1 MEIFA
6 PSVRPKR
13 LDIFILKSFLL
24 LFVAAF
30 AICLFVLLMNVLWR
44 YAEDIVGKG
53 LNFAFLAKFFWEF
66 ALTLVPQALPLA
78 VLMASLITFGN
89 FGERLE
95 LLAMKTAGIPLLR
108 IMRPVMTFSIFLA
121 GVSFYF
127 QNVTVPHAAKNLYSL
142 IYSINEK
149 NPELEIPEG
158 VFYNQIKGFNMYVKH
173 KDFNT
178 GNLYDVTIYDH
189 RDGYEN
195 LSVIVSDSAYMETTA
210 DKQHLYL
217 HLFSGEQFC
226 QDKDMD
232 SKGKPYRREGFREK
246 HILLEF
252 NSDMKQAPD
261 GLVSSQAM
269 SKNMNEIK
277 HTIDSLSNN
286 QDSIGRGNMSEY
298 RVTALTTYRMQKSD
312 SVSFEKLK
320 SKIISADSVYAVSS
334 RNRQVD
340 IKNDMRSRIQTQASD
355 LAIKSSNMYY
365 GDKTIRRHWIEWM
378 KKITNALSIL
388 IFFFIGAPLG
398 AIIRKG
404 GLGVPVIVS
413 VFTFILFY
421 ITSVSGEKMFR
432 EGEWSIVGCWFSVIV
447 LTPLSVF
454 FTVKANGDSVLFQ
467 WDVITE
473 FFRYWFGTK
482 VKRNIV
488 RKDVVI
494 DDPDRDKCLGALSDI
509 KRMSEELEQSALL
522 NSIPAY
528 RQLFFGSVDSSELTK
543 LNTELEEVVTEL
555 SNSRDRVELDMLNG
569 FPLLQSHGVQPPF
582 EKAWADRLMGIVFP
596 LGLLFELRAW
606 LFTRKLKRQMQKTAL
621 TAGNLIEYIANNK

>member
-1 MEIFA
+1 M
-6 PSVRPKR
+6 RPKR

-44 YAEDIVGKG
+44 YAEDIIGKG
-53 LNFAFLAKFFWEF
+53 LDFAFLAKFFWEF
-66 ALTLVPQALPLA
+66 ALTLVPEALPLA

-95 LLAMKTAGIPLLR
+95 LLAMKTSGIPLLR
-108 IMRPVMTFSIFLA
+108 IMRPVMIFSIILA

-142 IYSINEK
+142 IFSINEK
-149 NPELEIPEG
+149 NPELEIPER
-158 VFYNQIKGFNMYVKH
+158 VFYNQIQGFNMYVRH
-173 KDFNT
+173 KNFDS
-178 GNLYDVTIYDH
+178 GMLYDVTIYDH

-195 LSVIVSDSAYMETTA
+195 LNVIVSDSAYMETTA
-210 DKQHLYL
+210 DKHHLYL
-217 HLFSGEQFC
+217 HLFSGEQFG
-226 QDKDMD
+226 QEKDID
-232 SKGKPYRREGFREK
+232 SEGKPYRREGFREK

-252 NSDMKQAPD
+252 NSDMKEAPE

-286 QDSIGRGNMSEY
+286 QDSIGLGNMSEF
-298 RVTALTTYRMQKSD
+298 RATAMVTYRMMKAD
-312 SVSFEKLK
+312 SAAFEKLA
-320 SKIISADSVYAVSS
+320 SKRISADSVFAVSS
-334 RNRQVD
+334 RNAQVD
-340 IKNDMRSRIQTQASD
+340 IKNTMRNKIQTQSSD

-365 GDKTIRRHWIEWM
+365 GDRTIRKHWIQWM
-378 KKITNALSIL
+378 KKITNSLSIL

-421 ITSVSGEKMFR
+421 ITSVSGDKMYR
-432 EGEWSIVGCWFSVIV
+432 EGEWSIVGCWFSVMV

-454 FTVKANGDSVLFQ
+454 FTVKANGDSTLFQ
-467 WDVITE
+467 FDVITE

-482 VKRNIV
+482 VSRHV
-488 RKDVVI
+488 TRKDVVI
-494 DDPDRDKCLGALSDI
+494 DDPDRSACLDSLASI
-509 KRMSEELEQSALL
+509 KESSERLERSSLL
-522 NSIPAY
+522 NSIPNY
-528 RQLFFGSVDSSELTK
+528 RALFFGQVDSSDLSG
-543 LNTELEEVVTEL
+543 LNDELENLVTEL
-555 SNSRDRVELDMLNG
+555 GNSRDRMVIEMLNG
-569 FPLLQSHGVQPPF
+569 FPILQIHGVQPPF
-582 EKAWADRLMGIVFP
+582 AKTWCNRLTGIIFP
-596 LGLLFELRAW
+596 IGILFEIRAW
-606 LFTRKLKRQMQKTAL
+606 LFARKLKRQMRKTSENA
-621 TAGNLIEYIANNK
+621 NKLIDYITDSNK

>member
-1 MEIFA
+1 M
-6 PSVRPKR
+6 RPKR

-53 LNFAFLAKFFWEF
+53 LSFAMLAKFFWEF

-95 LLAMKTAGIPLLR
+95 LLAMKTSGIPLLR
-108 IMRPVMTFSIFLA
+108 IMRPVMVFSILLA

-142 IYSINEK
+142 IFSINEK

-158 VFYNQIKGFNMYVKH
+158 VFYNQIQGFNMYVKH
-173 KDFNT
+173 KNFES
-178 GNLYDVTIYDH
+178 GMLYDVVIYDH
-189 RDGYEN
+189 RKGYEN
-195 LSVIVSDSAYMETTA
+195 LNVIVSDSGYIETTS

-217 HLFSGEQFC
+217 HLFSGEQFG
-226 QDKDMD
+226 QDGVVDNR
-232 SKGKPYRREGFREK
+232 GKPYRRESFREK

-261 GLVSSQAM
+261 ALVSSQAM

-277 HTIDSLSNN
+277 HTIDSLSTN
-286 QDSIGRGNMSEY
+286 QDSIGRGNMAEY
-298 RVTALTTYRMQKSD
+298 RVTAMNTYRMQKTD
-312 SVSFEKLK
+312 SLAYEKMT
-320 SKIISADSVYAVSS
+320 SKLINADSVYAVSS
-334 RNRQVD
+334 RSKQLE
-340 IKNDMRSRIQTQASD
+340 IKSQMRTKIQTQASD
-355 LAIKSSNMYY
+355 LAIKSTNMYY
-365 GDKTIRRHWIEWM
+365 GDKTIRKHWIEWM
-378 KKITNALSIL
+378 KKITNSLSIL

-404 GLGVPVIVS
+404 GLGIPVIVS

-421 ITSVSGEKMFR
+421 LTSVSGEKMFR
-432 EGEWSIVGCWFSVIV
+432 EGEWSIVGCWFSVMV
-447 LTPLSVF
+447 LSPLSVF
-454 FTVKANGDSVLFQ
+454 FTIKANGDSTLFQ
-467 WDVITE
+467 FDVILE

-482 VKRNIV
+482 VSRHLV

-494 DDPDRDKCLGALSDI
+494 DDPDRDECLGLLEDI
-509 KRMSEELEQSALL
+509 KTSGRELEQSALL
-522 NSIPAY
+522 SSVPNY
-528 RQLFFGSVDSSELTK
+528 FNLFFGRIDSSSLNELNGK
-543 LNTELEEVVTEL
+543 LESVVMEM
-555 SNSRDRVELDMLNG
+555 SNSRDRVELDLLNR
-569 FPLLQSHGVQPPF
+569 FPILQIHGIQAPF
-582 EKAWADRLMGIVFP
+582 ERKWVNRLVGIVFP

-606 LFTRKLKRQMQKTAL
+606 LFARKLKRQMSKTVQEAE
-621 TAGNLIEYIANNK
+621 NMIDYINNNKQDK

>member
-1 MEIFA
+1 M
-6 PSVRPKR
+6 RPKR
-13 LDIFILKSFLL
+13 LDIFILRSFLL

-53 LNFAFLAKFFWEF
+53 LSFAFLAKFFWEF

-108 IMRPVMTFSIFLA
+108 IMRPVMVFSILLA

-158 VFYNQIKGFNMYVKH
+158 VFYNQIQGFNMFVKH
-173 KDFNT
+173 KDFKT
-178 GNLYDVTIYDH
+178 GGLYDVTIYDH
-189 RDGYEN
+189 REGYEN
-195 LSVIVSDSAYMETTA
+195 LSVIVSDSAYIETSA

-226 QDKDMD
+226 QEKDMN

-252 NSDMKQAPD
+252 NSGMKQAPD
-261 GLVSSQAM
+261 GLVSSQAL

-298 RVTALTTYRMQKSD
+298 RVTALNTYRMQKND
-312 SVSFEKLK
+312 SVSFANLK
-320 SKIISADSVYAVSS
+320 SKLINADSVFAVSS
-334 RNRQVD
+334 RNRQLE
-340 IKNDMRSRIQTQASD
+340 IRSNMRSTIQTQASE

-365 GDKTIRRHWIEWM
+365 GDRTIRKHWIEWM

-404 GLGVPVIVS
+404 GLGVPVIIS

-421 ITSVSGEKMFR
+421 ITSVSGDKMYR
-432 EGEWSIVGCWFSVIV
+432 EGEWSIVGCWFSVMV
-447 LTPLSVF
+447 LAPLSVF
-454 FTVKANGDSVLFQ
+454 FTVKANGDSTLFQ
-467 WDVITE
+467 FDVITE
-473 FFRYWFGTK
+473 FVRYWFGTK
-482 VKRNIV
+482 VSRNIV

-494 DDPDRDKCLGALSDI
+494 EDPDRNKCLESLEDI
-509 KRMSEELEQSALL
+509 KARSIKLEQSVLL
-522 NSIPAY
+522 NSVPRY
-528 RQLFFGSVDSSELTK
+528 SDLFFGTVDTAELTE
-543 LNTELEEVVTEL
+543 LNTELEGLVTEL
-555 SNSRDRVELDMLNG
+555 GNSRDRIELEMLNG
-569 FPLLQSHGVQPPF
+569 FPLLQIHGVQRPF
-582 EKAWADRLMGIVFP
+582 AKEWADKLVGILFP
-596 LGLLFELRAW
+596 VGLLFELRAW
-606 LFTRKLKRQMQKTAL
+606 LFTRKLKRQMVKTTQA
-621 TAGNLIEYIANNK
+621 ADNLIGYMTKNNK

>member
-1 MEIFA
+1 M
-6 PSVRPKR
+6 RPKR

-30 AICLFVLLMNVLWR
+30 AICLFVLLMNVVWR
-44 YAEDIVGKG
+44 YAEDLVGKG
-53 LNFAFLAKFFWEF
+53 LNFGLLASFFWEF

-95 LLAMKTAGIPLLR
+95 LLAMKTSGIPLLR
-108 IMRPVMTFSIFLA
+108 IMRPVMIFSVLLA

-127 QNVTVPHAAKNLYSL
+127 QNVTVPRAAKNLYAL

-158 VFYNQIKGFNMYVKH
+158 VFYTQISGFNMYVKH

-178 GNLYDVTIYDH
+178 GTLYDVTIYDH

-210 DKQHLYL
+210 DKQHIYL

-226 QDKDMD
+226 QEKDMN
-232 SKGKPYRREGFREK
+232 SEGKPYRREGFREK

-252 NSDMKQAPD
+252 NSDMKEAPD
-261 GLVSSQAM
+261 ALVSSQAM

-286 QDSIGRGNMSEY
+286 QDSVGRGNMAEFK
-298 RVTALTTYRMQKSD
+298 VTAMATYRMQKSD
-312 SVSFEKLK
+312 SLAFEKLP
-320 SKIISADSVYAVSS
+320 SKIISADSVFAVSS

-340 IKNDMRSRIQTQASD
+340 IKNDMRSKIQTLASD

-378 KKITNALSIL
+378 KKITNSLSIL

-404 GLGVPVIVS
+404 GLGIPVIVS
-413 VFTFILFY
+413 VLTFILFY
-421 ITSVSGEKMFR
+421 ITSVSGDKMYR
-432 EGEWSIVGCWFSVIV
+432 EGEWSIIGTWFSVMV

-454 FTVKANGDSVLFQ
+454 FTVKANGDSTLFQ
-467 WDVITE
+467 WDVVLE

-488 RKDVVI
+488 RKEVVI
-494 DDPDRDKCLGALSDI
+494 NDPDRAKCLATLSDV
-509 KRMSEELEQSALL
+509 KRMSVELENSALL
-522 NSIPAY
+522 NTVPSY
-528 RQLFFGSVDSSELTK
+528 RDLFFGSVDSSRMTALSD
-543 LNTELEEVVTEL
+543 ELERLVTEL
-555 SNSRDRVELDMLNG
+555 GNSRDRVELDYLNG

-582 EKAWADRLMGIVFP
+582 EKAWADKFVGVVFP

-606 LFTRKLKRQMQKTAL
+606 LFTRKLKRQMQKISQTADS
-621 TAGNLIEYIANNK
+621 LIDYMTNNKQTR

>member
-1 MEIFA
+1 M
-6 PSVRPKR
+6 RPKR

-30 AICLFVLLMNVLWR
+30 AICLFVLLMNVVWR
-44 YAEDIVGKG
+44 YAEDLVGKG
-53 LNFAFLAKFFWEF
+53 LNFGLLASFFWEF

-95 LLAMKTAGIPLLR
+95 LLAMKTSGIPLLR
-108 IMRPVMTFSIFLA
+108 IMRPVMIFSVLLA

-127 QNVTVPHAAKNLYSL
+127 QNVTVPRAAKNLYAL

-158 VFYNQIKGFNMYVKH
+158 VFYTQISGFNMYVKH

-178 GNLYDVTIYDH
+178 GTLYDVTIYDH

-210 DKQHLYL
+210 DKQHIYL

-226 QDKDMD
+226 QEKDMN
-232 SKGKPYRREGFREK
+232 SEGKPYRREGFREK

-252 NSDMKQAPD
+252 NSDMKEAPD
-261 GLVSSQAM
+261 ALVSSQAM

-286 QDSIGRGNMSEY
+286 QDSVGRGNMAEFK
-298 RVTALTTYRMQKSD
+298 VTAMATYRMQKSD
-312 SVSFEKLK
+312 SLAFEKLP
-320 SKIISADSVYAVSS
+320 SKIISADSVFAVSS

-340 IKNDMRSRIQTQASD
+340 IKNDMRSKIQTLASD

-378 KKITNALSIL
+378 KKITNSLSIL

-404 GLGVPVIVS
+404 GLGIPVIVS
-413 VFTFILFY
+413 VLTFILFY
-421 ITSVSGEKMFR
+421 ITSVSGDKMYR
-432 EGEWSIVGCWFSVIV
+432 EGEWSIIGTWFSVMV

-454 FTVKANGDSVLFQ
+454 FTVKANGDSTLFQ
-467 WDVITE
+467 WDVVLE

-488 RKDVVI
+488 RKEVVI
-494 DDPDRDKCLGALSDI
+494 NDPDRAKCLATLSDV
-509 KRMSEELEQSALL
+509 KRMSVELENSALL
-522 NSIPAY
+522 NTVPSY
-528 RQLFFGSVDSSELTK
+528 RDLFFGSVDSSRMTALSD
-543 LNTELEEVVTEL
+543 ELERLVTEL
-555 SNSRDRVELDMLNG
+555 GNSRDRVELDYLNG

-582 EKAWADRLMGIVFP
+582 EKAWADKFVGIVFP

-606 LFTRKLKRQMQKTAL
+606 LFTRKLKRQMQKISQTADS
-621 TAGNLIEYIANNK
+621 LIDYMTNNKQTR

>member
-1 MEIFA
+1 M
-6 PSVRPKR
+6 RPKR

-44 YAEDIVGKG
+44 YAEDIIGKG
-53 LNFAFLAKFFWEF
+53 LDFAFLAKFFWEF
-66 ALTLVPQALPLA
+66 ALTLVPEALPLA

-95 LLAMKTAGIPLLR
+95 LLAMKTSGIPLLR
-108 IMRPVMTFSIFLA
+108 IMRPVMIFSIILA

-142 IYSINEK
+142 IFSINEK
-149 NPELEIPEG
+149 NPELEIPER
-158 VFYNQIKGFNMYVKH
+158 VFYNQIQGFNMYVRH
-173 KDFNT
+173 KNFDS
-178 GNLYDVTIYDH
+178 GMLYDVTIYDH

-195 LSVIVSDSAYMETTA
+195 LNVIVSDSAYMETTA
-210 DKQHLYL
+210 DKHHLYL
-217 HLFSGEQFC
+217 HLFSGEQFG
-226 QDKDMD
+226 QEKDID
-232 SKGKPYRREGFREK
+232 SEGKPYRREGFREK

-252 NSDMKQAPD
+252 NSDMKEAPE

-286 QDSIGRGNMSEY
+286 QDSIGLGNMSEF
-298 RVTALTTYRMQKSD
+298 RATAMVTYRMMKAD
-312 SVSFEKLK
+312 SAAFEKLA
-320 SKIISADSVYAVSS
+320 SKRISADSVFAVSS
-334 RNRQVD
+334 RNAQVD
-340 IKNDMRSRIQTQASD
+340 IKNTMRNKIQTQSSD

-365 GDKTIRRHWIEWM
+365 GDRTIRKHWIQWM
-378 KKITNALSIL
+378 KKITNSLSIL

-421 ITSVSGEKMFR
+421 ITSVSGDKMYR
-432 EGEWSIVGCWFSVIV
+432 EGEWSIVGCWFSVMV

-454 FTVKANGDSVLFQ
+454 FTVKANGDSTLFQ
-467 WDVITE
+467 FDVITE

-482 VKRNIV
+482 VSRHV
-488 RKDVVI
+488 TRKDVVI
-494 DDPDRDKCLGALSDI
+494 DDPDRNACLDSLASI
-509 KRMSEELEQSALL
+509 KESSERLERSSLL
-522 NSIPAY
+522 NSIPNY
-528 RQLFFGSVDSSELTK
+528 RALFFGQVDSSDLSG
-543 LNTELEEVVTEL
+543 LNDELENLVTEL
-555 SNSRDRVELDMLNG
+555 GNSRDRMVIEMLNG
-569 FPLLQSHGVQPPF
+569 FPILQIHGVQPPF
-582 EKAWADRLMGIVFP
+582 AKTWCNRLTGIIFP
-596 LGLLFELRAW
+596 IGILFEIRAW
-606 LFTRKLKRQMQKTAL
+606 LFTRKLKRQMRKTSENA
-621 TAGNLIEYIANNK
+621 NKLIDYITDSNK

>member
-1 MEIFA
+1 M
-6 PSVRPKR
+6 RPKR

-30 AICLFVLLMNVLWR
+30 AICLFILLMNVVWR
-44 YAEDIVGKG
+44 YAEDLVGKG
-53 LNFAFLAKFFWEF
+53 LNFGLLASFFWEF

-95 LLAMKTAGIPLLR
+95 LLAMKTSGIPLLR
-108 IMRPVMTFSIFLA
+108 IMRPVMIFSVLLA

-127 QNVTVPHAAKNLYSL
+127 QNVTVPRAAKNLYAL

-158 VFYNQIKGFNMYVKH
+158 VFYTQISGFNMYVKH

-178 GNLYDVTIYDH
+178 GTLYDVTIYDH

-210 DKQHLYL
+210 DKQHIYL

-226 QDKDMD
+226 QEKDMN
-232 SKGKPYRREGFREK
+232 SEGKPYRREGFREK

-252 NSDMKQAPD
+252 NSDMKEAPD
-261 GLVSSQAM
+261 ALVSSQAM

-286 QDSIGRGNMSEY
+286 QDSVGRGNMAEFK
-298 RVTALTTYRMQKSD
+298 VTAMATYRMQKSD
-312 SVSFEKLK
+312 SLAFEKLP
-320 SKIISADSVYAVSS
+320 SKIISADSVFAVSS

-340 IKNDMRSRIQTQASD
+340 IKNDMRSKIQTLASD

-378 KKITNALSIL
+378 KKITNSLSIL

-404 GLGVPVIVS
+404 GLGIPVIVS
-413 VFTFILFY
+413 VLTFILFY
-421 ITSVSGEKMFR
+421 ITSVSGDKMYR
-432 EGEWSIVGCWFSVIV
+432 EGEWSIIGTWFSVMV

-454 FTVKANGDSVLFQ
+454 FTVKANGDSTLFQ
-467 WDVITE
+467 WDVVLE

-488 RKDVVI
+488 RKEVVI
-494 DDPDRDKCLGALSDI
+494 NDPDRAKCLATLSDV
-509 KRMSEELEQSALL
+509 KRMSVELENSALL
-522 NSIPAY
+522 NTVPSY
-528 RQLFFGSVDSSELTK
+528 RDLFFGSVDSSRMTALSD
-543 LNTELEEVVTEL
+543 ELEQLVTEL
-555 SNSRDRVELDMLNG
+555 GNSRDRVELDYLNG

-582 EKAWADRLMGIVFP
+582 EKAWADKFVGVVFP

-606 LFTRKLKRQMQKTAL
+606 LFTRKLKRQMQKISQTADS
-621 TAGNLIEYIANNK
+621 LIDYMTNNKQTR

>member
-1 MEIFA
+1 M
-6 PSVRPKR
+6 RPKR

-30 AICLFVLLMNVLWR
+30 AICLFVLLMNVVWR
-44 YAEDIVGKG
+44 YAEDLVGKG
-53 LNFAFLAKFFWEF
+53 LSFAMLAKFFWSF

-78 VLMASLITFGN
+78 VLMASPITFGN

-108 IMRPVMTFSIFLA
+108 VMRPVMVFSIFLA

-127 QNVTVPHAAKNLYSL
+127 QNVTVPRAAKNLYAL

-158 VFYNQIKGFNMYVKH
+158 VFYNQIQGFNMYVKH
-173 KDFNT
+173 KNFDT
-178 GNLYDVTIYDH
+178 GTLYDVTIYDH

-195 LSVIVSDSAYMETTA
+195 LSVIVSDSAFMETTA

-226 QDKDMD
+226 QEKDMD
-232 SKGKPYRREGFREK
+232 SQGKPYRREGFREK

-252 NSDMKQAPD
+252 NSDMKEAPD

-286 QDSIGRGNMSEY
+286 QDSIGRGNMAEF
-298 RVTALTTYRMQKSD
+298 RVTALSTYRMQKAD
-312 SVSFEKLK
+312 SVSFNNLNT
-320 SKIISADSVYAVSS
+320 KIITADSVFAVSS
-334 RNRQVD
+334 RNRQVE
-340 IKNDMRSRIQTQASD
+340 IRSTMRSKIQTEASD

-365 GDKTIRRHWIEWM
+365 GDRTIRRHWIEWM
-378 KKITNALSIL
+378 KKITNALSVL

-404 GLGVPVIVS
+404 GLGIPVIVS
-413 VFTFILFY
+413 VLTFILFY
-421 ITSVSGEKMFR
+421 ITSVSGDKMYR
-432 EGEWSIVGCWFSVIV
+432 EGEWSIVGCWFSVMV

-454 FTVKANGDSVLFQ
+454 FTVKANGDSTLFQ
-467 WDVITE
+467 FDVILE
-473 FFRYWFGTK
+473 FIRYWFGTK
-482 VKRNIV
+482 VSRHIV

-494 DDPDRDKCLGALSDI
+494 DDPDREKCLSALSSI
-509 KRMSEELEQSALL
+509 KQKSGELEQSALL
-522 NSIPAY
+522 NSIPDY
-528 RQLFFGSVDSSELTK
+528 RNLFFGSVDSSAL
-543 LNTELEEVVTEL
+543 TELNVELEDFVTEL
-555 SNSRDRVELDMLNG
+555 GNSRDRVELDLLNG

-582 EKAWADRLMGIVFP
+582 EKEWADKFVGIVFP

-606 LFTRKLKRQMQKTAL
+606 LFTRKLKRQMAKTAQV
-621 TAGNLIEYIANNK
+621 ADNLIEYMTNNNK

>member
-1 MEIFA
+1 M
-6 PSVRPKR
+6 RPKR

-53 LNFAFLAKFFWEF
+53 LSFAMLAKFFWEF

-95 LLAMKTAGIPLLR
+95 LLAMKTSGIPLLR
-108 IMRPVMTFSIFLA
+108 IMRPVMVFSIMLA

-142 IYSINEK
+142 IFTINEK

-158 VFYNQIKGFNMYVKH
+158 VFYTQIQGFNMYVKQ
-173 KDFNT
+173 KDFDS
-178 GNLYDVTIYDH
+178 GMLYDVVIYDH
-189 RDGYEN
+189 RKGYEN
-195 LSVIVSDSAYMETTA
+195 LNVIVSDSGYIETTS

-217 HLFSGEQFC
+217 HLFSGEQFG
-226 QDKDMD
+226 QDGVVDNR
-232 SKGKPYRREGFREK
+232 GKPYRREGFREK

-261 GLVSSQAM
+261 ALVSSQAM

-277 HTIDSLSNN
+277 HTIDSLSIN
-286 QDSIGRGNMSEY
+286 QDSIGRGNMAEY
-298 RVTALTTYRMQKSD
+298 RVTAMNTYRMQKAD
-312 SVSFEKLK
+312 SLAYEKLT
-320 SKIISADSVYAVSS
+320 SRLIDADSIFAVSS
-334 RNRQVD
+334 RSKQLE
-340 IKNDMRSRIQTQASD
+340 IKSQMRTKIQTQASD
-355 LAIKSSNMYY
+355 LAIKSTNMYY
-365 GDKTIRRHWIEWM
+365 GDRTIRKHWIEWM
-378 KKITNALSIL
+378 KKITNSLSIL

-404 GLGVPVIVS
+404 GLGIPVIVS

-421 ITSVSGEKMFR
+421 LTSVSGEKMFR
-432 EGEWSIVGCWFSVIV
+432 EGEWSIVGCWFSVMV
-447 LTPLSVF
+447 LSPLSIF
-454 FTVKANGDSVLFQ
+454 FTIKANGDSTLFQ
-467 WDVITE
+467 FDVIVE

-482 VKRNIV
+482 VTRHLV

-494 DDPDRDKCLGALSDI
+494 DDPDRDKCLGLLKDV
-509 KRMSEELEQSALL
+509 RMYGKELEQSEILTSVP
-522 NSIPAY
+522 NY
-528 RQLFFGSVDSSELTK
+528 VNLFFGRVDSSSLDELNEK
-543 LNTELEEVVTEL
+543 LESLVMEMG
-555 SNSRDRVELDMLNG
+555 NSRDRVELDMLNG
-569 FPLLQSHGVQPPF
+569 FPILQIHGIKAPF
-582 EKAWADRLMGIVFP
+582 ERKWVNRLVGIVFP
-596 LGLLFELRAW
+596 LGILFELRAW
-606 LFTRKLKRQMQKTAL
+606 MFARKLRRQMTRTVQVSE
-621 TAGNLIEYIANNK
+621 NLMEYINNNKQDK

>member
-1 MEIFA
+1 M
-6 PSVRPKR
+6 
-13 LDIFILKSFLL
+13 L

-44 YAEDIVGKG
+44 YAEDIIGKG
-53 LNFAFLAKFFWEF
+53 LSFVFLAKFFWEF

-108 IMRPVMTFSIFLA
+108 IMRPVMVFSFFLA

-142 IYSINEK
+142 IYSIDEK
-149 NPELEIPEG
+149 SPELEIPEG
-158 VFYNQIKGFNMYVKH
+158 VFYSQLSGFNMYVKH
-173 KDFNT
+173 KDYDT
-178 GNLYDVTIYDH
+178 GLLYDVTIYDH
-189 RDGYEN
+189 RKGYEN

-210 DKQHLYL
+210 DKHHLYL
-217 HLFSGEQFC
+217 RLYSGEQFG
-226 QDKDMD
+226 QDNDVE

-252 NSDMKQAPD
+252 NSDMAEAPE

-277 HTIDSLSNN
+277 HTIDSLSSN
-286 QDSIGRGNMSEY
+286 QDSIGRGNLSEY
-298 RVTALTTYRMQKSD
+298 RVSALNTFRQSKSD
-312 SVSFEKLK
+312 SAAFDKLTT
-320 SKIISADSVYAVSS
+320 KIISADSVYAVSS
-334 RNRQVD
+334 RNKQVD
-340 IKNDMRSRIQTQASD
+340 IKNSMRSKIQNQASE
-355 LAIKSSNMYY
+355 LAIKSTNMYY
-365 GDKTIRRHWIEWM
+365 GDRTIRKHWIEWM
-378 KKITNALSIL
+378 KKITNALSVL

-421 ITSVSGEKMFR
+421 ITSVSGDKMYR
-432 EGEWSIVGCWFSVIV
+432 EGEWSIVGCWFSVMV
-447 LTPLSVF
+447 LSPLSVF
-454 FTVKANGDSVLFQ
+454 FTVKANGDSTLFQ
-467 WDVITE
+467 WDVIIE

-482 VKRNIV
+482 VNRNIV

-494 DDPDRDKCLGALSDI
+494 DDPNRQECLEALYDI
-509 KRMSEELEQSALL
+509 RQRSTALGQSRLL
-522 NSIPAY
+522 CSVPNY
-528 RQLFFGSVDSSELTK
+528 GKLFFGSVDSSELTELGAELDK
-543 LNTELEEVVTEL
+543 LIMEMG
-555 SNSRDRVELDMLNG
+555 NSRDRVELDLLNG
-569 FPLLQSHGVQPPF
+569 FPILQSHGVQPPF
-582 EKAWADRLMGIVFP
+582 AKKWANMAVGIVFP

-606 LFTRKLKRQMQKTAL
+606 LFTRKLKRQMVKTTQA
-621 TAGNLIEYIANNK
+621 AENLMEYMTNNK

>member
-1 MEIFA
+1 M
-6 PSVRPKR
+6 
-13 LDIFILKSFLL
+13 L

-44 YAEDIVGKG
+44 YAEDIIGKG
-53 LNFAFLAKFFWEF
+53 LSFVFLAKFFWEF

-108 IMRPVMTFSIFLA
+108 IMRPVMVFSFFLA

-127 QNVTVPHAAKNLYSL
+127 QKVTVPHADKNLYSL
-142 IYSINEK
+142 IYSIDEK
-149 NPELEIPEG
+149 SPELEIPEG
-158 VFYNQIKGFNMYVKH
+158 VFYTQLSGFNMYVKH
-173 KDFNT
+173 KDYDT
-178 GNLYDVTIYDH
+178 GLLYDVTIYDH
-189 RDGYEN
+189 RKGYEN

-210 DKQHLYL
+210 DKHHLYL
-217 HLFSGEQFC
+217 RLYSGEQFG
-226 QDKDMD
+226 QDNDVE

-252 NSDMKQAPD
+252 NSDMAEAPE

-277 HTIDSLSNN
+277 HTIDSLSSN
-286 QDSIGRGNMSEY
+286 QDSIGRGNLSEY
-298 RVTALTTYRMQKSD
+298 RVSALNTFRQSKSD
-312 SVSFEKLK
+312 SAAFDKLTT
-320 SKIISADSVYAVSS
+320 KIISADSVYAVSS
-334 RNRQVD
+334 RNKQVD
-340 IKNDMRSRIQTQASD
+340 IKNSMRSKIQNQASE
-355 LAIKSSNMYY
+355 LAIKSTNMYY
-365 GDKTIRRHWIEWM
+365 GDRTIRKHWIEWM
-378 KKITNALSIL
+378 KKITNALSVL

-421 ITSVSGEKMFR
+421 ITSVSGDKMYR
-432 EGEWSIVGCWFSVIV
+432 EGEWSIVGCWFSVMV
-447 LTPLSVF
+447 LSPLSVF
-454 FTVKANGDSVLFQ
+454 FTVKANGDSTLFQ
-467 WDVITE
+467 WDVIIE

-482 VKRNIV
+482 VYRNIV

-494 DDPDRDKCLGALSDI
+494 DDPIRQECLEALYDI
-509 KRMSEELEQSALL
+509 RQRSTALGQSRLL
-522 NSIPAY
+522 CSVPNY
-528 RQLFFGSVDSSELTK
+528 GKLFFGSVDSSELTELGAELDK
-543 LNTELEEVVTEL
+543 LIMEMG
-555 SNSRDRVELDMLNG
+555 NSRDRVELDLLNG
-569 FPLLQSHGVQPPF
+569 FPILQSHGVQPPF
-582 EKAWADRLMGIVFP
+582 AKKWANMAVGIVFP

-606 LFTRKLKRQMQKTAL
+606 LFTRKLKRQMVKTTQ
-621 TAGNLIEYIANNK
+621 TAENLMEYMTNNK

>member
-1 MEIFA
+1 M
-6 PSVRPKR
+6 RPKR
-13 LDIFILKSFLL
+13 LDIFILRSFLL

-53 LNFAFLAKFFWEF
+53 LDFAFLAKFFWEF

-108 IMRPVMTFSIFLA
+108 IMRPVMVFSILLA

-142 IYSINEK
+142 IFSINEK

-158 VFYNQIKGFNMYVKH
+158 VFYSQIQGFNMYVKH
-173 KDFNT
+173 KDFDT
-178 GNLYDVTIYDH
+178 GTLYDVTIYDH

-217 HLFSGEQFC
+217 HLFSGEQFG
-226 QDKDMD
+226 QEKDIESD
-232 SKGKPYRREGFREK
+232 GKPYRREGFREK

-252 NSDMKQAPD
+252 NSDMKEAPD

-286 QDSIGRGNMSEY
+286 QDSIGRGNMSEF
-298 RVTALTTYRMQKSD
+298 RVTALATYRLQKAD
-312 SVSFEKLK
+312 SAAYEKMP
-320 SKIISADSVYAVSS
+320 SKYISADSVFAVSS
-334 RNRQVD
+334 RNAQVD
-340 IKNDMRSRIQTQASD
+340 IKSTMRSKIESQASD
-355 LAIKSSNMYY
+355 LAIKSTNMYY
-365 GDKTIRRHWIEWM
+365 GDRTIRKHWIEWM
-378 KKITNALSIL
+378 KKITNSLSIL

-404 GLGVPVIVS
+404 GLGVPVIIS

-421 ITSVSGEKMFR
+421 ITSVSGDKMYR
-432 EGEWSIVGCWFSVIV
+432 EGEWSIVGCWFSVMV

-454 FTVKANGDSVLFQ
+454 FTVKANGDSTLFQ
-467 WDVITE
+467 FDVITE
-473 FFRYWFGTK
+473 FVRYWFGTK
-482 VKRNIV
+482 VSRHIV

-494 DDPDRDKCLGALSDI
+494 EDPDKDNCLKSLADIRDLSKKAENSKLLTSVPNYGA
-509 KRMSEELEQSALL
+509 
-522 NSIPAY
+522 
-528 RQLFFGSVDSSELTK
+528 LFFGSVNSSDLSEL
-543 LNTELEEVVTEL
+543 NARLESLVTEL
-555 SNSRDRVELDMLNG
+555 GNSRDRIELDMLNG
-569 FPLLQSHGVQPPF
+569 FPILQIHGVQPPF
-582 EKAWADRLMGIVFP
+582 ERKWANRMVGIVFP

-606 LFTRKLKRQMQKTAL
+606 LFTRKLRRQMAKTSQVAE
-621 TAGNLIEYIANNK
+621 NLIGYITNNNK

>member
-1 MEIFA
+1 M
-6 PSVRPKR
+6 RPKR

-44 YAEDIVGKG
+44 YAEDIIGKG
-53 LNFAFLAKFFWEF
+53 LDFAFLAKFFWEF
-66 ALTLVPQALPLA
+66 ALTLVPEALPLA

-95 LLAMKTAGIPLLR
+95 LLAMKTSGIPLLR
-108 IMRPVMTFSIFLA
+108 IMRPVMIFSIFLA

-142 IYSINEK
+142 IFSINEK
-149 NPELEIPEG
+149 NPELEIPER
-158 VFYNQIKGFNMYVKH
+158 VFYNQIQGFNMYVRH
-173 KDFNT
+173 KNFDS
-178 GNLYDVTIYDH
+178 GMLYDVTIYDH

-195 LSVIVSDSAYMETTA
+195 LNVIVSDSAYMETTA
-210 DKQHLYL
+210 DKHHLYL
-217 HLFSGEQFC
+217 HLFSGEQFG
-226 QDKDMD
+226 QEKDID
-232 SKGKPYRREGFREK
+232 SEGKPYRREGFREK

-252 NSDMKQAPD
+252 NSDMKEAPE

-286 QDSIGRGNMSEY
+286 QDSIGLGNMSEF
-298 RVTALTTYRMQKSD
+298 RATAMVTYRMMKAD
-312 SVSFEKLK
+312 SAAFEKLV
-320 SKIISADSVYAVSS
+320 SKHISADSVFAVSS
-334 RNRQVD
+334 RNAQVD
-340 IKNDMRSRIQTQASD
+340 IKNTMRNKIQTQSSD

-365 GDKTIRRHWIEWM
+365 GDKTIRKHWIQWM
-378 KKITNALSIL
+378 KKITNSLSIL

-421 ITSVSGEKMFR
+421 ITSVSGDKMYR
-432 EGEWSIVGCWFSVIV
+432 EGEWSIVGCWFSVMV

-454 FTVKANGDSVLFQ
+454 FTVKANGDSTLFQ
-467 WDVITE
+467 FDVITE

-482 VKRNIV
+482 VSRHV
-488 RKDVVI
+488 TRKDVVI
-494 DDPDRDKCLGALSDI
+494 DDPDRSACLDSLALI
-509 KRMSEELEQSALL
+509 KESSERLERSSLL
-522 NSIPAY
+522 NSIPNY
-528 RQLFFGSVDSSELTK
+528 RALFFGQVDSSDLSG
-543 LNTELEEVVTEL
+543 LNDELENLVTEL
-555 SNSRDRVELDMLNG
+555 GNSRDRMVIEMLNG
-569 FPLLQSHGVQPPF
+569 FPILQIHGVQPPF
-582 EKAWADRLMGIVFP
+582 AKTWCNRLTGIIFP
-596 LGLLFELRAW
+596 IGILFEIRAW
-606 LFTRKLKRQMQKTAL
+606 LFTRKLKRQMRKTSENA
-621 TAGNLIEYIANNK
+621 NKLIDYITDSNK

>member
-1 MEIFA
+1 M
-6 PSVRPKR
+6 RPKR

-30 AICLFVLLMNVLWR
+30 CICLFVLLMNVLWR
-44 YAEDIVGKG
+44 YAEDIIGKG
-53 LNFAFLAKFFWEF
+53 LDFALLVKFFYEF

-108 IMRPVMTFSIFLA
+108 IMRPVMVFSVLLA
-121 GVSFYF
+121 GISFYF

-158 VFYNQIKGFNMYVKH
+158 VFYNQIQGFNMYVKH
-173 KDFNT
+173 KDFDSGT
-178 GNLYDVTIYDH
+178 LYDVTIYDH

-195 LSVIVSDSAYMETTA
+195 LSVIVSDSALMETTG

-217 HLFSGEQFC
+217 HLFNGEQFC
-226 QDKDMD
+226 QEKDID
-232 SKGKPYRREGFREK
+232 SKGKPYRRESFREK
-246 HILLEF
+246 HILLDF
-252 NSDMKQAPD
+252 NSDMKEAPD
-261 GLVSSQAM
+261 GLVGSQAL
-269 SKNMNEIK
+269 SKNMAEIR
-277 HTIDSLSNN
+277 HTIDSLSAN
-286 QDSIGRGNMSEY
+286 QDSVGRGNLGEY
-298 RVTALTTYRMQKSD
+298 RVGALAIYRMQKSD
-312 SVSFEKLK
+312 SVAFEKLA
-320 SKIISADSVYAVSS
+320 SKVINADSVFAVSS
-334 RNRQVD
+334 RSHQVD
-340 IKNDMRSRIQTQASD
+340 VRSDMRSKIQTLTSD

-365 GDKTIRRHWIEWM
+365 GDRTIRKHWIEWM

-404 GLGVPVIVS
+404 GLGVPVIIS

-432 EGEWSIVGCWFSVIV
+432 EGEWSIVGCWFSVMV

-454 FTVKANGDSVLFQ
+454 FTVKANGDSTLFQ
-467 WDVITE
+467 FDVITE
-473 FFRYWFGTK
+473 FFRYWFGGR
-482 VKRNIV
+482 VSRNIV

-494 DDPDRDKCLGALSDI
+494 DDPDRDKCLGQLADIRRISSDLAD
-509 KRMSEELEQSALL
+509 SELL
-522 NSIPAY
+522 NSIPNY
-528 RQLFFGSVDSSELTK
+528 RNLFFGTVDSTK
-543 LNTELEEVVTEL
+543 LTDLNAELESVVAEL
-555 SNSRDRVELDMLNG
+555 GNSRDRIELDMLNG
-569 FPLLQSHGVQPPF
+569 FPVLPYHGVQPPF
-582 EKAWADRLMGIVFP
+582 AKEWANRLIGIVFP

-606 LFTRKLKRQMQKTAL
+606 LFSKKLKWQMLKTIQ
-621 TAGNLIEYIANNK
+621 TVDNITGYMNNNKQSK

>member
-1 MEIFA
+1 M
-6 PSVRPKR
+6 RPKR

-30 AICLFVLLMNVLWR
+30 AICLFVLLMNVVWR
-44 YAEDIVGKG
+44 YAEDLVGKG
-53 LNFAFLAKFFWEF
+53 LSFAMLAKFFWSF

-108 IMRPVMTFSIFLA
+108 VMRPVMVFSIFLA

-127 QNVTVPHAAKNLYSL
+127 QNVTVPRAAKNLYAL

-158 VFYNQIKGFNMYVKH
+158 VFYNQIQGFNMYVKH
-173 KDFNT
+173 KNFDT
-178 GNLYDVTIYDH
+178 GTLYDVTIYDH

-195 LSVIVSDSAYMETTA
+195 LSVIVSDSAFMETTA

-226 QDKDMD
+226 QEKDMD
-232 SKGKPYRREGFREK
+232 SQGKPYRREGFREK

-252 NSDMKQAPD
+252 NSDMKEAPD

-286 QDSIGRGNMSEY
+286 QDSIGRGNMAEF
-298 RVTALTTYRMQKSD
+298 RVTALSTYRMQKAD
-312 SVSFEKLK
+312 SVSFNNLNT
-320 SKIISADSVYAVSS
+320 KIINADSVFAVSS
-334 RNRQVD
+334 RNRQVE
-340 IKNDMRSRIQTQASD
+340 IRSTMRSKIQTEASD

-365 GDKTIRRHWIEWM
+365 GDRTIRRHWIEWM
-378 KKITNALSIL
+378 KKITNALSVL

-404 GLGVPVIVS
+404 GLGIPVIVS
-413 VFTFILFY
+413 VLTFILFY
-421 ITSVSGEKMFR
+421 ITSVSGDKMYR
-432 EGEWSIVGCWFSVIV
+432 EGEWSIVGCWFSVMV

-454 FTVKANGDSVLFQ
+454 FTVKANGDSTLFQ
-467 WDVITE
+467 FDVILE
-473 FFRYWFGTK
+473 FIRYWFGTK
-482 VKRNIV
+482 VSRHIV

-494 DDPDRDKCLGALSDI
+494 DDPDREKCLSALSSI
-509 KRMSEELEQSALL
+509 KQKSGELEQSGLL
-522 NSIPAY
+522 NSIPDY
-528 RQLFFGSVDSSELTK
+528 RNLFFGSVDSSAL
-543 LNTELEEVVTEL
+543 TELNVELEDLVTEL
-555 SNSRDRVELDMLNG
+555 GNSRDRVELDLLNG

-582 EKAWADRLMGIVFP
+582 EKEWADKFVGIVFP

-606 LFTRKLKRQMQKTAL
+606 LFTRKLKRQMAKTAQV
-621 TAGNLIEYIANNK
+621 ADNLIEYMTNNNK

>member
-1 MEIFA
+1 M
-6 PSVRPKR
+6 RPKR

-30 AICLFVLLMNVLWR
+30 AICLFVLLMNVVWR
-44 YAEDIVGKG
+44 YAEDLVGKG
-53 LNFAFLAKFFWEF
+53 LNFGLLASFFWEF

-95 LLAMKTAGIPLLR
+95 LLAMKTSGIPLLR
-108 IMRPVMTFSIFLA
+108 IMRPVMIFSVLLA

-127 QNVTVPHAAKNLYSL
+127 QNVTVPRAAKNLYAL

-158 VFYNQIKGFNMYVKH
+158 VFYTQISGFNMYVKH

-178 GNLYDVTIYDH
+178 GTLYDVTIYDH

-210 DKQHLYL
+210 DKQHIYL

-226 QDKDMD
+226 QEKDMN
-232 SKGKPYRREGFREK
+232 SEGKPYRREGFREK

-252 NSDMKQAPD
+252 NSDMKEAPD
-261 GLVSSQAM
+261 ALVSSQAM

-286 QDSIGRGNMSEY
+286 QDSVGRGNMAEFK
-298 RVTALTTYRMQKSD
+298 VTAMATYRMQKSD
-312 SVSFEKLK
+312 SLAFEKLP
-320 SKIISADSVYAVSS
+320 SKIISADSVFAVSS

-340 IKNDMRSRIQTQASD
+340 IKNDMRSKIQTLASD

-378 KKITNALSIL
+378 KKITNSLSIL

-404 GLGVPVIVS
+404 GLGIPVIVS
-413 VFTFILFY
+413 VLTFILFY
-421 ITSVSGEKMFR
+421 ITSVSGDKMYR
-432 EGEWSIVGCWFSVIV
+432 EGEWSIIGTWFSVMV

-454 FTVKANGDSVLFQ
+454 FTVKANGDSTLFQ
-467 WDVITE
+467 WDVVLE

-488 RKDVVI
+488 RKEVVI
-494 DDPDRDKCLGALSDI
+494 NDPDRAKCLATLSDV
-509 KRMSEELEQSALL
+509 KRMSVELENTALL
-522 NSIPAY
+522 NTVPSY
-528 RQLFFGSVDSSELTK
+528 RDLFFGSVDSSRMTALSD
-543 LNTELEEVVTEL
+543 ELEQLVTEL
-555 SNSRDRVELDMLNG
+555 GNSRDRVELDYLNG

-582 EKAWADRLMGIVFP
+582 EKAWADKFVGVVFP

-606 LFTRKLKRQMQKTAL
+606 LFTRKLKRQMQKISQTADS
-621 TAGNLIEYIANNK
+621 LIDYMTNNKQTR

>member
-1 MEIFA
+1 M
-6 PSVRPKR
+6 RPKR

-53 LNFAFLAKFFWEF
+53 LNFTFLAKFFWEF

-108 IMRPVMTFSIFLA
+108 IMRPVMMFSIFLA

-127 QNVTVPHAAKNLYSL
+127 QNVTVPRAAKNLYSL

-149 NPELEIPEG
+149 NPELDIPEG
-158 VFYNQIKGFNMYVKH
+158 VFYNQIQGFNMYVKH

-178 GNLYDVTIYDH
+178 GMLYDLTIYDH
-189 RDGYEN
+189 RNGYEN
-195 LSVIVSDSAYMETTA
+195 LSVIVADSGYMETTA
-210 DKQHLYL
+210 DKEHLYF
-217 HLFSGEQFC
+217 HLSSGFWFS
-226 QDKDMD
+226 QDNDLE
-232 SKGKPYRREGFREK
+232 SKGQPFRREGFREK
-246 HILLEF
+246 DILLDF
-252 NSDMKQAPD
+252 NSGMKEAPD

-277 HTIDSLSNN
+277 HTIDSLSLN
-286 QDSIGRGNMSEY
+286 QDSIGIGNLNEY
-298 RVTALTTYRMQKSD
+298 SSTALNTYHMQKGD
-312 SVSFEKLK
+312 SVAYGKLGVRYLN
-320 SKIISADSVYAVSS
+320 ADSVYAVSS
-334 RNRQVD
+334 RSRQVD
-340 IKNDMRSRIQTQASD
+340 IKSAMRSKIQTQASD
-355 LAIKSSNMYY
+355 LAIKSTNMYY
-365 GDKTIRRHWIEWM
+365 QDKSIRRHWIEWM
-378 KKITNALSIL
+378 KKITNALSVL

-421 ITSVSGEKMFR
+421 ITSVSGEKMYR
-432 EGEWSIVGCWFSVIV
+432 EGEWSIVGCWFSVMV
-447 LTPLSVF
+447 LSPLSVF
-454 FTVKANGDSVLFQ
+454 FTVKANGDSTLFQ
-467 WDVITE
+467 WDVIME
-473 FFRYWFGTK
+473 FIRYWFGTK
-482 VKRNIV
+482 VNRNIV

-494 DDPDRDKCLGALSDI
+494 EDPDREKCLKSLSDI
-509 KRMSEELEQSALL
+509 RRISTELESSRLL
-522 NSIPAY
+522 NSVPDY
-528 RQLFFGSVDSSELTK
+528 RRLFFGSVESGQL
-543 LNTELEEVVTEL
+543 TEL
-555 SNSRDRVELDMLNG
+555 SEELEILVAELGNSRDRIELDMLNG

-582 EKAWADRLMGIVFP
+582 SKAWADRLVGIVFP
-596 LGLLFELRAW
+596 IGLLFELRAW
-606 LFTRKLKRQMQKTAL
+606 LFTRKLKRQMVKTAQV
-621 TAGNLIEYIANNK
+621 ADNLIEYINNNNK

>member
-1 MEIFA
+1 M
-6 PSVRPKR
+6 RPKR

-53 LNFAFLAKFFWEF
+53 LNFTFLAKFFWEF

-108 IMRPVMTFSIFLA
+108 IMRPVLLFSVFLT

-127 QNVTVPHAAKNLYSL
+127 QNVTVPHAAKNLYS
-142 IYSINEK
+142 IIFSINEK

-158 VFYNQIKGFNMYVKH
+158 VFYSQIKGYNMYVKH
-173 KDFNT
+173 KNFDS
-178 GNLYDVTIYDH
+178 GVMYDVTIYDFSE
-189 RDGYEN
+189 GYDQMN
-195 LSVIVSDSAYMETTA
+195 VIVSDSAYMETTA

-217 HLFSGEQFC
+217 HLYSGEQFG
-226 QDKDMD
+226 QDNDVE

-252 NSDMKQAPD
+252 NSDMKEAPD

-277 HTIDSLSNN
+277 HTIDSLSSN
-286 QDSIGRGNMSEY
+286 QDSIGRGNLIDY
-298 RVTALTTYRMQKSD
+298 RAAALTTFRMNKSD
-312 SVSFEKLK
+312 SASFRELT
-320 SKIISADSVYAVSS
+320 SKIINADSVYVVSS

-340 IKNDMRSRIQTQASD
+340 IKNSMRSKIQNQASE
-355 LAIKSSNMYY
+355 LAIKSTNMYY
-365 GDKTIRRHWIEWM
+365 GDRTIRKHWIEWM

-404 GLGVPVIVS
+404 GLGVPVIIS

-421 ITSVSGEKMFR
+421 ITSVSGEKMYR
-432 EGEWSIVGCWFSVIV
+432 EGEWSIVGCWFSVMV
-447 LTPLSVF
+447 LSPLSVF
-454 FTVKANGDSVLFQ
+454 FTVKANGDSTLFQ
-467 WDVITE
+467 WDVVLE

-482 VKRNIV
+482 VNRNIV

-494 DDPDRDKCLGALSDI
+494 DDPDRQKCLEALSDI
-509 KRMSEELEQSALL
+509 KRRSVALTQSGLL
-522 NSIPAY
+522 CSVPDY
-528 RQLFFGSVDSSELTK
+528 RKLFFGSVDASELTDLGAELDK
-543 LNTELEEVVTEL
+543 LIMEMG
-555 SNSRDRVELDMLNG
+555 NSRDRVELDFLNG
-569 FPLLQSHGVQPPF
+569 FPILQIHGVLPPF
-582 EKAWADRLMGIVFP
+582 AKKWANIMVGIVFP

-606 LFTRKLKRQMQKTAL
+606 LFTRKLKRQMVKTTQ
-621 TAGNLIEYIANNK
+621 TAENLIEYMTNNK

>member
-1 MEIFA
+1 M
-6 PSVRPKR
+6 RPKR

-44 YAEDIVGKG
+44 YAEDLVGKG
-53 LNFAFLAKFFWEF
+53 LDFAFLAKFFWEF

-95 LLAMKTAGIPLLR
+95 LLAMKTSGISLLR
-108 IMRPVMTFSIFLA
+108 IMRPVMLFSIFLA

-127 QNVTVPHAAKNLYSL
+127 QNVTVPHAAKNLYAL

-158 VFYNQIKGFNMYVKH
+158 VFYNQIQGFNMYVKH

-195 LSVIVSDSAYMETTA
+195 LSVIVSDSAYMETAA
-210 DKQHLYL
+210 DKEHLYL
-217 HLFSGEQFC
+217 HLFSGEQFS
-226 QDKDMD
+226 QYKDIN
-232 SKGKPYRREGFREK
+232 SKGQPYRREGFREK

-252 NSDMKQAPD
+252 NSGMKQAPE
-261 GLVSSQAM
+261 GLISSQAL

-286 QDSIGRGNMSEY
+286 QDSIGRGNMSEFK
-298 RVTALTTYRMQKSD
+298 VTSLGTYRMQHSD
-312 SVSFEKLK
+312 SVSFAKLK
-320 SKIISADSVYAVSS
+320 NKIISADSVFAVSS

-340 IKNDMRSRIQTQASD
+340 IRSDMRSKIQTQASE
-355 LAIKSSNMYY
+355 LAIKSTNMYY

-404 GLGVPVIVS
+404 GLGVPVIIS

-432 EGEWSIVGCWFSVIV
+432 EGEWSIVGCWFSVMV

-454 FTVKANGDSVLFQ
+454 FTVKANGDSTLFQ
-467 WDVITE
+467 WDVIME
-473 FFRYWFGTK
+473 FIRYWFGTK

-494 DDPDRDKCLGALSDI
+494 DDPDRDKCLAALADI
-509 KRMSEELEQSALL
+509 KRMSDDLEQSSLL
-522 NSIPAY
+522 NSLPDY
-528 RQLFFGSVDSSELTK
+528 RKLFFGSVDASELTG
-543 LNTELEEVVTEL
+543 LNDQLEWLVTEL
-555 SNSRDRVELDMLNG
+555 GNSRNRVELDMLNG

-582 EKAWADRLMGIVFP
+582 EKTWADRLVGIVFP

-606 LFTRKLKRQMQKTAL
+606 LFTRKLKRQMVKTSQVAQ
-621 TAGNLIEYIANNK
+621 NLIEYINNNNK

>member
-1 MEIFA
+1 M
-6 PSVRPKR
+6 RPKR

-30 AICLFVLLMNVLWR
+30 AICLFVLLMNVVWR
-44 YAEDIVGKG
+44 YAEDLVGKG
-53 LNFAFLAKFFWEF
+53 LNFALLAKFFWEF

-95 LLAMKTAGIPLLR
+95 LLAMKTSGIPLLR
-108 IMRPVMTFSIFLA
+108 IMRPVMIFSVLLA

-127 QNVTVPHAAKNLYSL
+127 QNVTVPRAAKNLYAL

-158 VFYNQIKGFNMYVKH
+158 IFYSQIRGFNMYVKH
-173 KDFNT
+173 KDFDT
-178 GNLYDVTIYDH
+178 GALYDVTIYDH

-195 LSVIVSDSAYMETTA
+195 LSVIVSDSAFMETTA

-217 HLFSGEQFC
+217 HLYSGEQFC
-226 QDKDMD
+226 QEKDMNSD
-232 SKGKPYRREGFREK
+232 GKPYRREGFREK

-252 NSDMKQAPD
+252 DSDMKEAPD
-261 GLVSSQAM
+261 ALISSQAM

-277 HTIDSLSNN
+277 FTIDSLSNN
-286 QDSIGRGNMSEY
+286 QDSIGRGNMAEFKA
-298 RVTALTTYRMQKSD
+298 TALATYRMQKND
-312 SVSFEKLK
+312 SVMFDRLK
-320 SKIISADSVYAVSS
+320 AKVINADSVFAVSS
-334 RNRQVD
+334 RTKQVD
-340 IKNDMRSRIQTQASD
+340 IRNDMRSKIQTQASD
-355 LAIKSSNMYY
+355 LAIKSTNMYY
-365 GDKTIRRHWIEWM
+365 GDRTIRRHWIEWM
-378 KKITNALSIL
+378 KKITNSVSIL

-413 VFTFILFY
+413 VLTFILFY
-421 ITSVSGEKMFR
+421 ITSVSGDKMFR
-432 EGEWSIVGCWFSVIV
+432 EGEWSIIGTWFSVMV

-454 FTVKANGDSVLFQ
+454 FTVKANGDSTLFQ
-467 WDVITE
+467 WDVIVE

-482 VKRNIV
+482 VQRHIV

-494 DDPDRDKCLGALSDI
+494 DDPDRTKCLDSLAEI
-509 KRMSEELEQSALL
+509 KRMSVDLEQSALL
-522 NSIPAY
+522 NSLPNY
-528 RQLFFGSVDSSELTK
+528 RNLFFGSVDASDMTCLS
-543 LNTELEEVVTEL
+543 NELEGLVTEL
-555 SNSRDRVELDMLNG
+555 GNSRDRVELDMLNG

-582 EKAWADRLMGIVFP
+582 EKAWANKFVGFVFP

-606 LFTRKLKRQMQKTAL
+606 LFTRKLKRQMVKTSQA
-621 TAGNLIEYIANNK
+621 ADNLIDYMTNNKQTK

>member
-1 MEIFA
+1 M
-6 PSVRPKR
+6 RPKR

-44 YAEDIVGKG
+44 YAEDLVGKG
-53 LNFAFLAKFFWEF
+53 LDFAFLAKFFWEF

-95 LLAMKTAGIPLLR
+95 LLAMKTSGISLLR
-108 IMRPVMTFSIFLA
+108 IMRPVMMFSIFLA

-127 QNVTVPHAAKNLYSL
+127 QNVTVPHAAKNLYAL

-158 VFYNQIKGFNMYVKH
+158 VFYNQIQGFNMYVKH

-195 LSVIVSDSAYMETTA
+195 LSVIVSDSAYMETAA
-210 DKQHLYL
+210 DKEHLYL
-217 HLFSGEQFC
+217 HLFSGEQFS
-226 QDKDMD
+226 QDKDIN
-232 SKGKPYRREGFREK
+232 SKGQPYRREGFREK

-252 NSDMKQAPD
+252 NSGMKQAPE
-261 GLVSSQAM
+261 GLISSQAL

-286 QDSIGRGNMSEY
+286 QDSIGRGNMSEFK
-298 RVTALTTYRMQKSD
+298 VTSLGTYRMQHSD
-312 SVSFEKLK
+312 SVSFAKLK
-320 SKIISADSVYAVSS
+320 NKIISADSVFAVSS

-340 IKNDMRSRIQTQASD
+340 IRSDMRSKIQTQASE
-355 LAIKSSNMYY
+355 LAIKSTNMYY

-404 GLGVPVIVS
+404 GLGVPVIIS

-432 EGEWSIVGCWFSVIV
+432 EGEWSIVGCWFSVMV

-454 FTVKANGDSVLFQ
+454 FTVKANGDSTLFQ
-467 WDVITE
+467 WDVIME
-473 FFRYWFGTK
+473 FIRYWFGTK

-494 DDPDRDKCLGALSDI
+494 DDPDRDKCLAARADI
-509 KRMSEELEQSALL
+509 KRMSDDLEQSSLL
-522 NSIPAY
+522 NSVPDY
-528 RQLFFGSVDSSELTK
+528 RKLFFGSVDASELTG
-543 LNTELEEVVTEL
+543 LNDQLEWLVTEL
-555 SNSRDRVELDMLNG
+555 GNSRNRVELDMLNG

-582 EKAWADRLMGIVFP
+582 EKTWADRLVGIVFP

-606 LFTRKLKRQMQKTAL
+606 LFTRKLKRQMVKTSQVAQ
-621 TAGNLIEYIANNK
+621 NLIEYINNNNK

>member
-1 MEIFA
+1 M
-6 PSVRPKR
+6 RPKR

-30 AICLFVLLMNVLWR
+30 AICLFVLLMNVVWR
-44 YAEDIVGKG
+44 YAEDLVGKG
-53 LNFAFLAKFFWEF
+53 LSFAMLAKFFWSF

-108 IMRPVMTFSIFLA
+108 VMRPVMVFSIFLA

-127 QNVTVPHAAKNLYSL
+127 QNVTVPRAAKNLYAL

-158 VFYNQIKGFNMYVKH
+158 VFYNQIQGFNMYVKH
-173 KDFNT
+173 KNFDT
-178 GNLYDVTIYDH
+178 GTLYDVTIYDH

-217 HLFSGEQFC
+217 HLYSGEQFC
-226 QDKDMD
+226 QEKDMD
-232 SKGKPYRREGFREK
+232 SQGKPYRREGFREK
-246 HILLEF
+246 HILLDF
-252 NSDMKQAPD
+252 NSDMKEAPD

-286 QDSIGRGNMSEY
+286 QDSIGRGNMSEF
-298 RVTALTTYRMQKSD
+298 RVTALATYRMQKAD
-312 SVSFEKLK
+312 SAAFNNLK
-320 SKIISADSVYAVSS
+320 SKVINADSVFAVSS
-334 RNRQVD
+334 RNAQVE
-340 IKNDMRSRIQTQASD
+340 IRSSMRSKIQTEASD

-365 GDKTIRRHWIEWM
+365 GDRTIRRHWIEWM
-378 KKITNALSIL
+378 KKITNALSVL

-413 VFTFILFY
+413 VLTFILFY
-421 ITSVSGEKMFR
+421 ITSVSGDKMYR
-432 EGEWSIVGCWFSVIV
+432 EGEWSIVGCWFSVMV

-454 FTVKANGDSVLFQ
+454 FTVKANGDSTLFQ
-467 WDVITE
+467 FDVILE
-473 FFRYWFGTK
+473 FIRYWFGTK
-482 VKRNIV
+482 VSRHIV

-494 DDPDRDKCLGALSDI
+494 EDPDRQKCLAALSDI
-509 KRMSEELEQSALL
+509 KQKSAELEQSALL
-522 NSIPAY
+522 NSVPDY
-528 RQLFFGSVDSSELTK
+528 RNLFFGSVDSSAL
-543 LNTELEEVVTEL
+543 TELNDELENVVTEL
-555 SNSRDRVELDMLNG
+555 GNSRDRVELDMLNG

-582 EKAWADRLMGIVFP
+582 AKEWASKFVGIVFP

-606 LFTRKLKRQMQKTAL
+606 LFTRKLKRQMAKTSQVAD
-621 TAGNLIEYIANNK
+621 NLIEYMTNNNK